1 MRRKAT
7 ISTLAIVSV
16 SIHAPVKDATLF
28 LARDVAE
35 WIVSIH
41 APVKDATDEQVPK
54 DKVTDVSIHA
64 PVKDA
69 TI

>member
-7 ISTLAIVSV
+7 ISTLAIVS
-16 SIHAPVKDATLF
+16 
-28 LARDVAE
+28 
-35 WIVSIH
+35 VSIH